1 MDYIFSN
8 IKFFLLNEVDSL
20 FIFDPLCKKKNVI
33 YRIWENNPK
42 ISSFRGLIYP

>member
-20 FIFDPLCKKKNVI
+20 FIFDPLCKKKTLFI
-33 YRIWENNPK
+33 EFGK
-42 ISSFRGLIYP
+42 IILKFPVLED